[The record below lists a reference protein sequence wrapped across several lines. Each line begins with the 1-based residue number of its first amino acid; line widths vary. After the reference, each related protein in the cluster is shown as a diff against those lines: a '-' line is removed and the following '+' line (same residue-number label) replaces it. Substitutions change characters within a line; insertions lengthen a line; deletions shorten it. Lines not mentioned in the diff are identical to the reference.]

1 MKWKRVTD
9 FISRDH
15 SVPIT
20 YVGILVPTLIV
31 FVVALEVLF
40 GR

>member
-9 FISRDH
+9 FMSRDH
-15 SVPIT
+15 SVLIT

-31 FVVALEVLF
+31 LVVALDVLF